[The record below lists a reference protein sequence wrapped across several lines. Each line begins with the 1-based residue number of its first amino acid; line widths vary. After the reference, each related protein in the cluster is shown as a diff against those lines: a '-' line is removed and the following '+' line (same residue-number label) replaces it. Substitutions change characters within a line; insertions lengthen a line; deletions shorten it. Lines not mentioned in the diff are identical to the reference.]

1 MVCSENQLTGFYMMG
16 TLVVKWLKTFSSNTA
31 TKLGMFLENFNYDE
45 FENMK
50 KYKIRGKKNCCHKK
64 KFITPEKITSFANLP
79 N

>member
-1 MVCSENQLTGFYMMG
+1 MMG

-50 KYKIRGKKNCCHKK
+50 KIKFEVKKIVVIKKN
-64 KFITPEKITSFANLP
+64 S
-79 N
+79 

>member
-1 MVCSENQLTGFYMMG
+1 MFPSYRNQSKTSENQLTGFYMMG

-50 KYKIRGKKNCCHKK
+50 KYKI
-64 KFITPEKITSFANLP
+64 
-79 N
+79 

>member
-1 MVCSENQLTGFYMMG
+1 MFPSYRNQSKTSENQLTGFYMMG

-50 KYKIRGKKNCCHKK
+50 KIKFEVKKIVVIKKN
-64 KFITPEKITSFANLP
+64 S
-79 N
+79 

>member
-1 MVCSENQLTGFYMMG
+1 MMR

-31 TKLGMFLENFNYDE
+31 TKLGKVLENFNYDE